1 MKKMFAVLLSSLML
15 CSAAACGQPD
25 ETKSSVQSQA
35 TASSEAVSGVSAAEV
50 SEDDPFAVESVAPA
64 EEHDIVKSLDEILDK
79 YKYEGVVYAV
89 KGGEVIYSAA
99 RGKLEDGKDADIGI
113 PMPVGS
119 ISKQFCA
126 AAILLLQEK
135 GKLSI
140 DDKLDKYFPEYEYGN
155 MITLKEMLSMRSG
168 LPDITQEMIDSIP
181 EDSTDE
187 ENTAAIEKQIFE
199 MQLIDEPDTVFR
211 YSNINFILL
220 GNIVEKV
227 SGEKYIDFLHKNFF
241 DPLGMKHT
249 GNIAE
254 MKASAEWAGGVMYEK
269 IDAQPGITK
278 GAGDLLST
286 GEDINIWLKALSEG
300 KVITEKSFKAMITDY
315 SSGEGYGYGIRCPFF
330 GGIGH
335 PGSIGIYTSF
345 DYINTD
351 EDVVLFFTSGNLN
364 SGNFTPFASSILNEI
379 RM

>member
-249 GNIAE
+249 GNIA
-254 MKASAEWAGGVMYEK
+254 K
-269 IDAQPGITK
+269 
-278 GAGDLLST
+278 
-286 GEDINIWLKALSEG
+286 
-300 KVITEKSFKAMITDY
+300 
-315 SSGEGYGYGIRCPFF
+315 
-330 GGIGH
+330 
-335 PGSIGIYTSF
+335 
-345 DYINTD
+345 
-351 EDVVLFFTSGNLN
+351 
-364 SGNFTPFASSILNEI
+364 
-379 RM
+379 